1 MKTRTIIF
9 LLGLVLVSFFV
20 TVHATE
26 LDDLLKNKEV
36 EYVGVCR
43 LDANGMLVFD
53 DKTTKTSPECVVGA
67 PKGETDLKTIMLFD
81 KKGPVKVLEYSLR
94 GRKQRTVW
102 SRGSV

>member
-1 MKTRTIIF
+1 MKARTIIF

-26 LDDLLKNKEV
+26 LDDLLKDKEV

-43 LDANGMLVFD
+43 LDSNGMLVFD

-81 KKGPVKVLEYSLR
+81 KKGPVKVLEYSVKEK
-94 GRKQRTVW
+94 KQRTLWVRD
-102 SRGSV
+102 SI